1 MPLNVIADGRGGF
14 RLDRG
19 GQQIGWVEGR
29 AVGFLGFDSANE
41 ARHAAGAAYG
51 ALRGWVARQR
61 RMDLVPGSRRAALQT
76 RREGGLTWLT
86 LGGIPI
92 GRIVEPHE
100 RDRIGD
106 AVYGFELD
114 LPRLLQPVSAIS
126 AAQVMDAALT
136 RRAEARRLELA
147 GGVA

>member
-1 MPLNVIADGRGGF
+1 MSLNVIADGRGGF

-51 ALRGWVARQR
+51 ALRGWLARQR
-61 RMDLVPGSRRAALQT
+61 RMDLVPGSRRAVLHT
-76 RREGGLTWLT
+76 RQEGGLTWLT
-86 LGGIPI
+86 LGGVAI

-100 RDRIGD
+100 RGPIGG
-106 AVYGFELD
+106 AAYGFELD
-114 LPRLLQPVSAIS
+114 LPPLLQPVNAIS
-126 AAQVMDAALT
+126 AAQVMDAALS
-136 RRAEARRLELA
+136 RRAEVRRLEVA